1 LNRAECKAACSLH
14 LIILNR
20 CNISI
25 KQKKVGVCSARSIKS
40 CIRPGVRQVVFTD
53 VRTYSK
59 CLLVCAV
66 GSWGGGG
73 ALVMGVGG
81 GAACLLGLFYLS
93 SRATE
98 SNKSP
103 SSPQRQEMALN
114 KGSDLDRKTTTIYH
128 VSQTRG
134 NGAVVKYV
142 GTDPV
147 IRDNLDSIAAGILEE
162 KSQRQ
167 RRTASREPE
176 KVRRQKEA
184 TAALSAADSCKLP
197 LEEQEGPRVE
207 YWAGEVVDQDDS
219 CKTLRMSINVSAA
232 EPGQL
237 LEQIQQQQLEKEKQQ
252 LEQIQQQQLEQEKQQ
267 LERQQQ
273 LEQEKQQLERQ
284 QQLEQEK
291 QQLERQQQQLEQE
304 KQQQLEQQKQLEQQQ
319 LSQLQQQK
327 FENHTIAMSNGLYEK
342 KCARRARKIEEA
354 REEIWEEPDFS
365 AKTKTFKITKASI
378 NVVFNLEISGGIM
391 YLFI

>member
-1 LNRAECKAACSLH
+1 
-14 LIILNR
+14 
-20 CNISI
+20 
-25 KQKKVGVCSARSIKS
+25 
-40 CIRPGVRQVVFTD
+40 
-53 VRTYSK
+53 
-59 CLLVCAV
+59 
-66 GSWGGGG
+66 
-73 ALVMGVGG
+73 MGVGG
-81 GAACLLGLFYLS
+81 GAACLLGVFYLS
-93 SRATE
+93 SRTTE
-98 SNKSP
+98 AKSP
-103 SSPQRQEMALN
+103 SSPQQQEMALN
-114 KGSDLDRKTTTIYH
+114 KDSDLDRKTTTIYH
-128 VSQTRG
+128 VSQTRE

-142 GTDPV
+142 GSDPV

-184 TAALSAADSCKLP
+184 TAGLNAADSCKLP

-219 CKTLRMSINVSAA
+219 YKTLRMSINVSAA

-237 LEQIQQQQLEKEKQQ
+237 LG
-252 LEQIQQQQLEQEKQQ
+252 QIQQQQLEQEKQQ

-273 LEQEKQQLERQ
+273 KLD
-284 QQLEQEK
+284 
-291 QQLERQQQQLEQE
+291 QE
-304 KQQQLEQQKQLEQQQ
+304 KQQQLEQQNQLEQQQ
-319 LSQLQQQK
+319 LSQLQQQAVAASLNNQA

-342 KCARRARKIEEA
+342 KCVRRERKIEEA

>member
-1 LNRAECKAACSLH
+1 
-14 LIILNR
+14 
-20 CNISI
+20 
-25 KQKKVGVCSARSIKS
+25 
-40 CIRPGVRQVVFTD
+40 
-53 VRTYSK
+53 
-59 CLLVCAV
+59 
-66 GSWGGGG
+66 
-73 ALVMGVGG
+73 MGVGG

-98 SNKSP
+98 AKSP

-114 KGSDLDRKTTTIYH
+114 NGSDLDRKTTIFH
-128 VSQTRG
+128 VSQTRE

-162 KSQRQ
+162 KSQLQ

-207 YWAGEVVDQDDS
+207 YWAGKVVDQDDS

-237 LEQIQQQQLEKEKQQ
+237 LDQIQ
-252 LEQIQQQQLEQEKQQ
+252 
-267 LERQQQ
+267 
-273 LEQEKQQLERQ
+273 Q

-304 KQQQLEQQKQLEQQQ
+304 KQQQLEQQNQLEQQQ
-319 LSQLQQQK
+319 LSQLQQQPVVASLNNHQ
-327 FENHTIAMSNGLYEK
+327 FENHTITMSNGLYEK
-342 KCARRARKIEEA
+342 KCVRRERKIEEA
-354 REEIWEEPDFS
+354 KEEIWEEPDFS
-365 AKTKTFKITKASI
+365 AKTKTFKITKAST
-378 NVVFNLEISGGIM
+378 NVVF
-391 YLFI
+391 

>member
-1 LNRAECKAACSLH
+1 
-14 LIILNR
+14 
-20 CNISI
+20 
-25 KQKKVGVCSARSIKS
+25 
-40 CIRPGVRQVVFTD
+40 
-53 VRTYSK
+53 
-59 CLLVCAV
+59 
-66 GSWGGGG
+66 
-73 ALVMGVGG
+73 MGVGG

-93 SRATE
+93 SRTTE

-114 KGSDLDRKTTTIYH
+114 EDSDLDRKTTTIYH
-128 VSQTRG
+128 VSQTRE

-147 IRDNLDSIAAGILEE
+147 IRDNLDSIAEGILGE

-184 TAALSAADSCKLP
+184 TAGLSAADSCKLS

-219 CKTLRMSINVSAA
+219 CKTLRMSINVSAG

-237 LEQIQQQQLEKEKQQ
+237 

-273 LEQEKQQLERQ
+273 
-284 QQLEQEK
+284 
-291 QQLERQQQQLEQE
+291 QQLEQE
-304 KQQQLEQQKQLEQQQ
+304 KQQQLEQQTQLEQQL
-319 LSQLQQQK
+319 LSQLQQQPLAASLNNCA
-327 FENHTIAMSNGLYEK
+327 FENHTIAMSNGQYEK
-342 KCARRARKIEEA
+342 KCARRERKIQEA
-354 REEIWEEPDFS
+354 REETWEEPDFS
-365 AKTKTFKITKASI
+365 AKTKTFKITKAST
-378 NVVFNLEISGGIM
+378 NVVFYI
-391 YLFI
+391 

>member
-1 LNRAECKAACSLH
+1 MC
-14 LIILNR
+14 
-20 CNISI
+20 
-25 KQKKVGVCSARSIKS
+25 V
-40 CIRPGVRQVVFTD
+40 
-53 VRTYSK
+53 
-59 CLLVCAV
+59 V

-93 SRATE
+93 SRTTE
-98 SNKSP
+98 GKSP

-114 KGSDLDRKTTTIYH
+114 KDSDLDRKTTIYH
-128 VSQTRG
+128 VSQTRE

-147 IRDNLDSIAAGILEE
+147 IRDNLDSIADGILEE

-176 KVRRQKEA
+176 KVRRQKET
-184 TAALSAADSCKLP
+184 TAAVSAADGCKLP
-197 LEEQEGPRVE
+197 LEEQEGLRVE

-219 CKTLRMSINVSAA
+219 CKTLRMSINLSSA

-237 LEQIQQQQLEKEKQQ
+237 LDQIQ
-252 LEQIQQQQLEQEKQQ
+252 
-267 LERQQQ
+267 
-273 LEQEKQQLERQ
+273 Q

-304 KQQQLEQQKQLEQQQ
+304 KQQQLEQQNQLEQQR

-327 FENHTIAMSNGLYEK
+327 LENHTITMSNGLYEK
-342 KCARRARKIEEA
+342 KCARRERKIEEA

-365 AKTKTFKITKASI
+365 AKIKTFKITKASI
-378 NVVFNLEISGGIM
+378 NVVFYLEISGGIIC
-391 YLFI
+391 LFFNY